1 MTGAA
6 KQSTPTRVAEVLS
19 RYGRC
24 LELVPID
31 PNFENIS
38 VGLYVKGSVCTVW
51 TFSRKSGAQERVEQV
66 RGQLVALGG
75 MEPVEETHNQARF
88 PCGQIHE
95 RPVKFLLS
103 QAVGKSP
110 DYAPPT
116 GEMSIKDLR
125 SPLTLVVTGG
135 ESDGRWVYSVAGQGE
150 APNPG
155 ARLRMVVAGFL
166 RYGEMEKV
174 GDRDVVVSLRRTA
187 RRPHAPADALLA
199 QHLQRRRHDGGRGPS
214 RPDDHR
220 HPRLHPADVGQNG
233 RLQERNPEMSL
244 TFTIETEQESDG
256 RWIAEVM
263 EIPGALV
270 YGTTTQDAVAKVQAL
285 ALRILADRIEHGEI
299 SPELV
304 DLSFR
309 AA

>member
-1 MTGAA
+1 MGAA
-6 KQSTPTRVAEVLS
+6 KQYAQPRVADVISE
-19 RYGRC
+19 YGRC

-38 VGLYVKGSVCTVW
+38 VGLYVKDGVCTVW
-51 TFSRKSGAQERVEQV
+51 TFSRKEGAQGRVEQV

-75 MEPVEETHNQARF
+75 MEPVEGTHNQAHF
-88 PCGQIHE
+88 ACGQMHE

-110 DYAPPT
+110 DFAPPA

-135 ESDGRWVYSVAGQGE
+135 ESDGRWAYSVAGEGE

-174 GDRDVVVSLRRTA
+174 GDRDVAFPCGT
-187 RRPHAPADALLA
+187 
-199 QHLQRRRHDGGRGPS
+199 RHDGLVRLLMPYS
-214 RPDDHR
+214 RNISSVEGMM
-220 HPRLHPADVGQNG
+220 A
-233 RLQERNPEMSL
+233 
-244 TFTIETEQESDG
+244 
-256 RWIAEVM
+256 AE
-263 EIPGALV
+263 
-270 YGTTTQDAVAKVQAL
+270 
-285 ALRILADRIEHGEI
+285 ALRGQMTTGTLGFT
-299 SPELV
+299 PPT
-304 DLSFR
+304 
-309 AA
+309 